1 MPQSTDLISSIQ
13 DQFVD
18 IIEVYANYFVKLSA
32 KNHSPKNITV
42 AVFKANIEN
51 LEKFRIKELKKLND
65 KDIEK
70 KFNPTSINY
79 ISRSLDVPRETI
91 RRNILT
97 LVDNSE
103 LIRSDEG
110 LFVSEKWI
118 KNNIDK
124 IISEVIDLIDK
135 SNDLTKK
142 IDRKS

>member
-1 MPQSTDLISSIQ
+1 MPQSTDLSSSIQ
-13 DQFVD
+13 EQFVD
-18 IIEVYANYFVKLSA
+18 VIEVYANYFVKLSA

-42 AVFKANIEN
+42 AVFKANLEN

-70 KFNPTSINY
+70 KFSPTSINY

-118 KNNIDK
+118 KKNIDK

>member
-1 MPQSTDLISSIQ
+1 MPQSTNLISSIQ

-32 KNHSPKNITV
+32 KNHNPKNITV

-118 KNNIDK
+118 KKNIDK

>member
-51 LEKFRIKELKKLND
+51 LEKFRIKELKKLDD

-118 KNNIDK
+118 KKNIDK

>member
-70 KFNPTSINY
+70 KFNPASINY

-118 KNNIDK
+118 KKNIDK

>member
-91 RRNILT
+91 RRNVLT

-118 KNNIDK
+118 KKNIDK
-124 IISEVIDLIDK
+124 IISEVIDLINK

>member
-1 MPQSTDLISSIQ
+1 MSQSTDLISSIQ

-18 IIEVYANYFVKLSA
+18 IIKVYANYFVKLSA

-118 KNNIDK
+118 KKNIDK
-124 IISEVIDLIDK
+124 IISEVVDLIDK

>member
-118 KNNIDK
+118 KKNIDK

>member
-1 MPQSTDLISSIQ
+1 MSLSTDLISSIQ

-18 IIEVYANYFVKLSA
+18 IIKVYANYFVKLSA

-118 KNNIDK
+118 KKNIDK
-124 IISEVIDLIDK
+124 IISEVVDLIDK

>member
-42 AVFKANIEN
+42 AVFKANIEK

-118 KNNIDK
+118 KKNIDK

>member
-118 KNNIDK
+118 KKNIDK

-135 SNDLTKK
+135 SNDLTKR

>member
-1 MPQSTDLISSIQ
+1 MSLSTDLILGIQ

-18 IIEVYANYFVKLSA
+18 IIKVYANYFVKLSA

-65 KDIEK
+65 KDIEQ

-97 LVDNSE
+97 LVDNSQ
-103 LIRSDEG
+103 LIRNDGG

-118 KNNIDK
+118 KKNIDK
-124 IISEVIDLIDK
+124 IISEVVDLIDK

>member
-1 MPQSTDLISSIQ
+1 MPQSSDLISSIQ

-91 RRNILT
+91 RRNVLT

-118 KNNIDK
+118 KKNIDK

>member
-1 MPQSTDLISSIQ
+1 MSLSTDLISSIQ

-18 IIEVYANYFVKLSA
+18 IIKVYANYFVKLSA

-65 KDIEK
+65 KDIEQ

-103 LIRSDEG
+103 LIRNDGG

-118 KNNIDK
+118 KKNIDK
-124 IISEVIDLIDK
+124 IISEVVDLIDK

>member
-1 MPQSTDLISSIQ
+1 MPQSTDLITSIQ
-13 DQFVD
+13 DQFID

-118 KNNIDK
+118 KKNIDK
-124 IISEVIDLIDK
+124 IISEVIDLSLIH
-135 SNDLTKK
+135 
-142 IDRKS
+142 I

>member
-13 DQFVD
+13 DQYVD

-32 KNHSPKNITV
+32 KSHSPKNITV

-118 KNNIDK
+118 KKNIDK

-135 SNDLTKK
+135 SNYLTKK

>member
-118 KNNIDK
+118 KKNIDK
-124 IISEVIDLIDK
+124 IISEVIDLINK

>member
-13 DQFVD
+13 DQFID

-118 KNNIDK
+118 KKNIDK
-124 IISEVIDLIDK
+124 IISEVIDLINK

>member
-103 LIRSDEG
+103 LIRNDGG

-118 KNNIDK
+118 KKNIDK

>member
-1 MPQSTDLISSIQ
+1 MS
-13 DQFVD
+13 
-18 IIEVYANYFVKLSA
+18 
-32 KNHSPKNITV
+32 
-42 AVFKANIEN
+42 
-51 LEKFRIKELKKLND
+51 KF
-65 KDIEK
+65 
-70 KFNPTSINY
+70 
-79 ISRSLDVPRETI
+79 

-118 KNNIDK
+118 KKNIDK

>member
-1 MPQSTDLISSIQ
+1 MSQSTDLSSSIQ
-13 DQFVD
+13 DQFIDV
-18 IIEVYANYFVKLSA
+18 IKVYANYFVKLSA

-65 KDIEK
+65 KDIEQ

-103 LIRSDEG
+103 LIRNDGG

-118 KNNIDK
+118 KKNIDK

>member
-97 LVDNSE
+97 LVDSSE

-118 KNNIDK
+118 KKNIDK

>member
-1 MPQSTDLISSIQ
+1 MPQSTALSTSIQ
-13 DQFVD
+13 EQFVD
-18 IIEVYANYFVKLSA
+18 VIEIYANYFVKLSA

-65 KDIEK
+65 KDIEQ

-103 LIRSDEG
+103 LIRNDGG

-118 KNNIDK
+118 KKNIDK
-124 IISEVIDLIDK
+124 IISEVVDLIDK

>member
-51 LEKFRIKELKKLND
+51 LKKFRIKELKKLND

-118 KNNIDK
+118 KKNIDK

>member
-42 AVFKANIEN
+42 AVFKSNIEN

-118 KNNIDK
+118 KKNIDK

>member
-65 KDIEK
+65 KDIEN
-70 KFNPTSINY
+70 KFSPTSINY

-97 LVDNSE
+97 LVDNAE

-118 KNNIDK
+118 KKNIDK

>member
-1 MPQSTDLISSIQ
+1 MPQSTDLSSSIQ
-13 DQFVD
+13 EQFVD
-18 IIEVYANYFVKLSA
+18 VIEVYANYFVKLSA

-65 KDIEK
+65 KDIEQ

-103 LIRSDEG
+103 LIRNDGG

-118 KNNIDK
+118 KKNIDK

>member
-103 LIRSDEG
+103 LIRRDEG

-118 KNNIDK
+118 KKNIDK

>member
-13 DQFVD
+13 DQFID

-51 LEKFRIKELKKLND
+51 LEKFKIKELKKLND

-118 KNNIDK
+118 KKNIDK

>member
-91 RRNILT
+91 RRNVLT

-103 LIRSDEG
+103 LIRNDEG

-118 KNNIDK
+118 KKNIDK

>member
-1 MPQSTDLISSIQ
+1 MSLSTDLISSIQ

-18 IIEVYANYFVKLSA
+18 IIKVYANYFVKLSA

-65 KDIEK
+65 KDIEQ

-103 LIRSDEG
+103 LIRNDGG

-118 KNNIDK
+118 K
-124 IISEVIDLIDK
+124 
-135 SNDLTKK
+135 KK
-142 IDRKS
+142 YR

>member
-1 MPQSTDLISSIQ
+1 MPQSTDLSSSIQ
-13 DQFVD
+13 EQFVD
-18 IIEVYANYFVKLSA
+18 VIEVYANYFVKLSA

-70 KFNPTSINY
+70 KFSPTSINY

-118 KNNIDK
+118 KKNIDK

>member
-118 KNNIDK
+118 KKNIDK
-124 IISEVIDLIDK
+124 IISEVIELIDK

>member
-32 KNHSPKNITV
+32 KNHSPTNITV

-118 KNNIDK
+118 KKNIDK

>member
-1 MPQSTDLISSIQ
+1 MSQSTDLISSIQ

-118 KNNIDK
+118 KKNIDK

>member
-1 MPQSTDLISSIQ
+1 MSLSTDLISSIQ

-18 IIEVYANYFVKLSA
+18 IIKVYANYFVKLSA

-51 LEKFRIKELKKLND
+51 LEKFRIKELKKLKD
-65 KDIEK
+65 KDIEQ

-97 LVDNSE
+97 LVDNSQ
-103 LIRSDEG
+103 LIRNDGG

-118 KNNIDK
+118 KKNIDK
-124 IISEVIDLIDK
+124 IISEVVDLIDK

>member
-13 DQFVD
+13 DQFID

-110 LFVSEKWI
+110 LFVSEKFSH
-118 KNNIDK
+118 
-124 IISEVIDLIDK
+124 IIL
-135 SNDLTKK
+135 LYQ
-142 IDRKS
+142 

>member
-118 KNNIDK
+118 KKNIDK
-124 IISEVIDLIDK
+124 IISELIDLIDK

-142 IDRKS
+142 IDRKR